1 MGDDL
6 RPLDP
11 VEQRVLG
18 SLLEKERTVPASY
31 PMTPNALRTAC
42 NQSSGRNPVLDLT
55 EREITEAIDRLKAD
69 GLARVVHASHGAR
82 TVKYRQVL
90 DERLDLS
97 PGARAIITLL
107 LLRGAQTP
115 GELRTRSDRLHGF
128 DDLAEVEATLAEL
141 AGGDTPLVA
150 EQPRRP
156 GQKET
161 RWVHLLGPIA
171 DEPAAAPDGPAAGS
185 TAGSSTD
192 GAATEHVLRDGPV
205 RRTDR
210 VRDTYDTVAD
220 EYAARVG
227 DELDA
232 KPFDR
237 WLLERLA
244 ELAGDAPVADVGSG
258 PGHVA
263 FHLAA
268 AGADVTGF
276 DLSPGMV
283 DVARRR
289 YPELTFEVG
298 DLTELP
304 ALTTG
309 AGWGAIV
316 AWYSL
321 IHLAASELPPAVSI
335 LTAALRPGGWLAVAV
350 HLGDEVRHVSSWW
363 DLEVDVDAAFHRR
376 EAVLVAFSAAG
387 LIDVEWYERS
397 PIPGAEYDSNRLY
410 VIGRRPS

>member
-1 MGDDL
+1 VTTSD
-6 RPLDP
+6 
-11 VEQRVLG
+11 

-90 DERLDLS
+90 DERLELS
-97 PGARAIITLL
+97 PAGRAVLTLL

-115 GELRTRSDRLHGF
+115 GELRTRADRLHTF
-128 DDLAEVEATLAEL
+128 SDVREVEATLTDL
-141 AGGDTPLVA
+141 ADRDQALVA

-161 RWVHLLGPIA
+161 RWVHLLGPVA
-171 DEPAAAPDGPAAGS
+171 DPPAGAEPADSSDGDRAAS
-185 TAGSSTD
+185 T
-192 GAATEHVLRDGPV
+192 GAATEHVLRDGPI

-210 VRDTYDTVAD
+210 VRDAYDTVAD

-244 ELAGDAPVADVGSG
+244 ELAGGSPVADVGTG

-268 AGADVTGF
+268 AGAEVTGF

-283 DVARRR
+283 AVARRR
-289 YPELTFEVG
+289 YPELDFEVA
-298 DLTELP
+298 DLTDLP

-321 IHLAASELPPAVSI
+321 IHLAASELPPAVAI
-335 LTAALRPGGWLAVAV
+335 LTAGLRPGGWLAVAV
-350 HLGDEVRHVSSWW
+350 HLGDEVKHVSSWW
-363 DLEVDVDAAFHRR
+363 DLDVDVDAAFHRR
-376 EAVLVAFSAAG
+376 EALLVAYSAAG
-387 LIDVEWYERS
+387 LVDVEWYERS